1 MLYYFFI
8 VHFSSNVFSV
18 TTSSKL
24 TQTALLTL
32 YSSLL
37 YLFYTAPALLFDFEQ
52 LHDISVRKIHST
64 GTLPLLVQ
72 KNPRLYPF
80 LLNGC
85 DVDRHENDDPFY
97 QEWKINGRKNW
108 KNKKLNVV
116 DGGVVG
122 EPICMIENVKNV
134 KTLLDGICVKDV

>member
-1 MLYYFFI
+1 M
-8 VHFSSNVFSV
+8 
-18 TTSSKL
+18 
-24 TQTALLTL
+24 
-32 YSSLL
+32 
-37 YLFYTAPALLFDFEQ
+37 
-52 LHDISVRKIHST
+52 
-64 GTLPLLVQ
+64 
-72 KNPRLYPF
+72 
-80 LLNGC
+80 LNGC